1 MKGNNACQK
10 EQHSEWEI
18 AVFCI
23 VALGVLLTFNILIF
37 RNSRDS
43 LLKLQE
49 DNMLATA
56 KTVANSLQNFYDRE
70 MEELTLYFNEELE
83 DSEIR
88 SYCEGQDTISYVAL
102 LDKGGKLKY
111 SYGKDYDPY
120 VEKEL
125 EEYLEYDRKE
135 GKSHQGRLLP
145 AVLTEKNHYTQF
157 LVSPA
162 GTTGMDG
169 WAIAAIEMDYVYAK
183 ICKTGPD
190 WGEWLFY
197 GKTAGWN
204 HSDASKPEPDRT
216 GCG

>member
-102 LDKGGKLKY
+102 LDEGGKLKY

-135 GKSHQGRLLP
+135 
-145 AVLTEKNHYTQF
+145 EKAIRAGFF
-157 LVSPA
+157 LQ
-162 GTTGMDG
+162 
-169 WAIAAIEMDYVYAK
+169 
-183 ICKTGPD
+183 C
-190 WGEWLFY
+190 
-197 GKTAGWN
+197 
-204 HSDASKPEPDRT
+204 
-216 GCG
+216 

>member
-1 MKGNNACQK
+1 MEENNTWWK

-56 KTVANSLQNFYDRE
+56 KTVANSLHNFYDRE

-88 SYCEGQDTISYVAL
+88 SYCV
-102 LDKGGKLKY
+102 
-111 SYGKDYDPY
+111 
-120 VEKEL
+120 
-125 EEYLEYDRKE
+125 
-135 GKSHQGRLLP
+135 GRIP
-145 AVLTEKNHYTQF
+145 F
-157 LVSPA
+157 LMWHFWMRA
-162 GTTGMDG
+162 G
-169 WAIAAIEMDYVYAK
+169 
-183 ICKTGPD
+183 
-190 WGEWLFY
+190 
-197 GKTAGWN
+197 
-204 HSDASKPEPDRT
+204 S
-216 GCG
+216 

>member
-1 MKGNNACQK
+1 MEENNNCWK
-10 EQHSEWEI
+10 ERHSEWEI

-70 MEELTLYFNEELE
+70 LEELTLYFNEELE

-88 SYCEGQDTISYVAL
+88 SYCERQDTVSYVAL
-102 LDKGGKLKY
+102 LDKEGKLKY
-111 SYGKDYDPY
+111 SYGKDYDSY

-125 EEYLEYDRKE
+125 EEYLEYGRKE
-135 GKSHQGRLLP
+135 GKNSRARLLP

-157 LVSPA
+157 LSC
-162 GTTGMDG
+162 GNHRNG
-169 WAIAAIEMDYVYAK
+169 WM
-183 ICKTGPD
+183 G
-190 WGEWLFY
+190 
-197 GKTAGWN
+197 
-204 HSDASKPEPDRT
+204 DR
-216 GCG
+216 CY